1 MQRAQKMLKD
11 NKHFSKQRDK
21 VFDIKKLNLLKL
33 PAHLDTGNQH
43 NCNKMCAMFSLFTEF
58 ITEFESTWGIVV
70 KQFFAEGKGE
80 IIE

>member
-1 MQRAQKMLKD
+1 MLILIQVI
-11 NKHFSKQRDK
+11 N
-21 VFDIKKLNLLKL
+21 II
-33 PAHLDTGNQH
+33 

-58 ITEFESTWGIVV
+58 ITEFESTWGIVL

>member
-1 MQRAQKMLKD
+1 MILK
-11 NKHFSKQRDK
+11 N
-21 VFDIKKLNLLKL
+21 LNLLKL

-58 ITEFESTWGIVV
+58 ITEFESTWGIVL
-70 KQFFAEGKGE
+70 KQFFAKGKGE